1 MASLSTIVVGAAWT
15 ASFRYRDFRHL
26 WLSGVVQSVG
36 MGMEFVALGWLVLD
50 VTGSPLMVGAASAAR
65 MAPFFLLGLVS
76 GAVADR
82 VDRRIAVR
90 WTTLAGAV
98 IAALTAAVLF
108 FDAAPQPVIA
118 IFILAFGMG
127 GVLYFD
133 SNPVLA
139 IFALTFGMG
148 CVWAF
153 TFTLRQAYT
162 YDIVGPS
169 AALNG
174 MSLLSFS
181 QRLGGVA
188 GAIAAG
194 WVIDGLGIENQ
205 YLIIG
210 GCYAVSAAMLLRTR
224 DAGQAAVRTAE
235 SVAQNLV
242 ACLRIIRDNR
252 ALLTL
257 MLLAAATEIFG
268 FTHESLLPVFADEMG
283 VGSVGLGLMSAFRQG
298 GGLVGLW
305 LLAAVGSGRKGLF
318 IFIIAGCFGVGE
330 MAFSLGGGFI
340 AFVLILAF
348 INACASAVDTLYK
361 TLMQENVENEQRGRA
376 MGAWVL
382 SIGVAPVG
390 HLGVGALASEFG
402 AARTLLIN
410 GSVLLGISALT
421 ALSLPR
427 IRRLP

>member
-1 MASLSTIVVGAAWT
+1 MGSSSALVGGAAWM

-50 VTGSPLMVGAASAAR
+50 LTGSPFMVGAASAAR
-65 MAPFFLLGLVS
+65 MAPFFFLGLVS

-82 VDRRIAVR
+82 VERRIAVR
-90 WTTLAGAV
+90 WTTLAGAL
-98 IAALTAAVLF
+98 IAALTAA
-108 FDAAPQPVIA
+108 A
-118 IFILAFGMG
+118 
-127 GVLYFD
+127 LYFLAA
-133 SNPVLA
+133 PVLA

-148 CVWAF
+148 GVWAF

-162 YDIVGPS
+162 YDIVGAG

-194 WVIDGLGIENQ
+194 WVIDRLGIGNQ
-205 YLIIG
+205 YLVIG
-210 GCYAVSAAMLLRTR
+210 AFYALSATMLLRTR
-224 DAGQAAVRTAE
+224 DAGQAAVRTSE
-235 SVAQNLV
+235 SVIQNLV
-242 ACLRIIRDNR
+242 ACLKIIRDNR

-257 MLLAAATEIFG
+257 MLLAAITEILG
-268 FTHESLLPVFADEMG
+268 FTHESLLPVFADELG

-298 GGLVGLW
+298 GGLVGLG
-305 LLAAVGSGRKGLF
+305 LLAVGVGSSRKGLF
-318 IFIIAGCFGVGE
+318 IFIIAGAFGLGE
-330 MAFSLGGGFI
+330 MAFSLGGGFV
-340 AFVLILAF
+340 AFVIILAF

-390 HLGVGALASEFG
+390 HLGVGALAGAFG
-402 AARTLLIN
+402 ASRALLIN
-410 GSVLLGISALT
+410 GSILLGVSALT

-427 IRRLP
+427 VRRLP

>member
-1 MASLSTIVVGAAWT
+1 M

-36 MGMEFVALGWLVLD
+36 MGMEFVALGWLILD
-50 VTGSPLMVGAASAAR
+50 LTGSPFMVGAASAAR

-82 VDRRIAVR
+82 VERRIAVR
-90 WTTLAGAV
+90 WTTLAGAL
-98 IAALTAAVLF
+98 IAALTAA
-108 FDAAPQPVIA
+108 A
-118 IFILAFGMG
+118 
-127 GVLYFD
+127 LYFLAA
-133 SNPVLA
+133 PVLA

-148 CVWAF
+148 GVWAF

-162 YDIVGPS
+162 YDIVGAG

-194 WVIDGLGIENQ
+194 WVIDRLGIGNQ
-205 YLIIG
+205 YLVIG
-210 GCYAVSAAMLLRTR
+210 AFYALSAAMLLRTR
-224 DAGQAAVRTAE
+224 DAGQAAVRTSE
-235 SVAQNLV
+235 SVIQNLV

-257 MLLAAATEIFG
+257 MLLAAITEILG
-268 FTHESLLPVFADEMG
+268 FTHESLLPVFADELG

-298 GGLVGLW
+298 GGLVGLG
-305 LLAAVGSGRKGLF
+305 LLAVGVGSSRKGLF
-318 IFIIAGCFGVGE
+318 IFIIAGAFGLGE
-330 MAFSLGGGFI
+330 MAFSLGGGFV
-340 AFVLILAF
+340 AFVIILAF

-390 HLGVGALASEFG
+390 HLGVGALAGAFG
-402 AARTLLIN
+402 ASRALLIN
-410 GSVLLGISALT
+410 GSILLGVSALT

-427 IRRLP
+427 VRRLP

>member
-98 IAALTAAVLF
+98 IAALTAAVL
-108 FDAAPQPVIA
+108 
-118 IFILAFGMG
+118 
-127 GVLYFD
+127 YYD
-133 SNPVLA
+133 SDPVLA

-298 GGLVGLW
+298 GGLIGLW

-318 IFIIAGCFGVGE
+318 IFIIAACFGIGE

>member
-1 MASLSTIVVGAAWT
+1 MGSSSALADGAAWL

-36 MGMEFVALGWLVLD
+36 MGMEFVALGWLILD
-50 VTGSPLMVGAASAAR
+50 LTGSPFMVGAASAAR
-65 MAPFFLLGLVS
+65 MAPFFFLGLVS

-82 VDRRIAVR
+82 VERRIAVR
-90 WTTLAGAV
+90 WTTLAGAL
-98 IAALTAAVLF
+98 IAALTAAALYF
-108 FDAAPQPVIA
+108 LAAPV
-118 IFILAFGMG
+118 F
-127 GVLYFD
+127 
-133 SNPVLA
+133 A
-139 IFALTFGMG
+139 IFALTFCMG
-148 CVWAF
+148 GVWAF

-162 YDIVGPS
+162 YDIVGAG

-194 WVIDGLGIENQ
+194 WVIDRLGIGNQ
-205 YLIIG
+205 YLVIG
-210 GCYAVSAAMLLRTR
+210 AFYALSAAMLLRTR
-224 DAGQAAVRTAE
+224 DAGQAAVRTSE
-235 SVAQNLV
+235 SVIQNLV

-257 MLLAAATEIFG
+257 MLLAAITEILG
-268 FTHESLLPVFADEMG
+268 FTHESLLPVFADELG

-298 GGLVGLW
+298 GGLVGLG
-305 LLAAVGSGRKGLF
+305 LLAVGVGSSRKGLF
-318 IFIIAGCFGVGE
+318 IFIIAGAFGLGE
-330 MAFSLGGGFI
+330 MAFSLGGGFV
-340 AFVLILAF
+340 AFVIILAF

-390 HLGVGALASEFG
+390 HLGVGALASAFG
-402 AARTLLIN
+402 AGRALLIN
-410 GSVLLGISALT
+410 GSILLAISALT

-427 IRRLP
+427 VRRLP

>member
-1 MASLSTIVVGAAWT
+1 MGSSSALAGGAAWT

-50 VTGSPLMVGAASAAR
+50 ITGSPFMVTASAAAR
-65 MAPFFLLGLVS
+65 MAPFFFLGLVS
-76 GAVADR
+76 GAVSDR
-82 VDRRIAVR
+82 VERRIAVR
-90 WTTLAGAV
+90 WTTLAGAL
-98 IAALTAAVLF
+98 IAALTAAVLRF
-108 FDAAPQPVIA
+108 VPAPVFA
-118 IFILAFGMG
+118 
-127 GVLYFD
+127 V
-133 SNPVLA
+133 
-139 IFALTFGMG
+139 FALTFAMG
-148 CVWAF
+148 GVWAF

-162 YDIVGPS
+162 YDIVGAG

-194 WVIDGLGIENQ
+194 WVIDKLGIESQ
-205 YLIIG
+205 YLVIG
-210 GCYAVSAAMLLRTR
+210 AFYALSAAMLLRTR

-235 SVAQNLV
+235 SVIQNLV
-242 ACLRIIRDNR
+242 ACLRIIRENR

-257 MLLAAATEIFG
+257 MLLAAITEIFG
-268 FTHESLLPVFADEMG
+268 FTHESLLPVFADELG

-298 GGLVGLW
+298 GGLVGLG
-305 LLAAVGSGRKGLF
+305 LLAVGVGSSRKGLS
-318 IFIIAGCFGVGE
+318 IFIIACCFGLGE

-340 AFVLILAF
+340 AFVIILAF

-390 HLGVGALASEFG
+390 HLGVGALASAFG
-402 AARTLLIN
+402 AGRALLIN

-421 ALSLPR
+421 ALALPR
-427 IRRLP
+427 VRRLP

>member
-1 MASLSTIVVGAAWT
+1 MGSSSALAGGAAWM

-36 MGMEFVALGWLVLD
+36 MGMEFVALGWLILD
-50 VTGSPLMVGAASAAR
+50 LTGSPFMVGAASAAR
-65 MAPFFLLGLVS
+65 MAPFFFLGLVS

-82 VDRRIAVR
+82 VERRIAVR
-90 WTTLAGAV
+90 WTTLAGAL
-98 IAALTAAVLF
+98 IAALTAA
-108 FDAAPQPVIA
+108 A
-118 IFILAFGMG
+118 
-127 GVLYFD
+127 LYFLAA
-133 SNPVLA
+133 PVLA

-148 CVWAF
+148 GVWAF

-162 YDIVGPS
+162 YDIVGAG

-194 WVIDGLGIENQ
+194 WVIDRLGIGNQ
-205 YLIIG
+205 YLVIG
-210 GCYAVSAAMLLRTR
+210 AFYALSAAMLLRTR
-224 DAGQAAVRTAE
+224 DAGQAAVRTSE
-235 SVAQNLV
+235 SVVQNLV
-242 ACLRIIRDNR
+242 ACLKIIRDNR

-257 MLLAAATEIFG
+257 MLLAAITEILG
-268 FTHESLLPVFADEMG
+268 FTHESLLPVFADELG

-298 GGLVGLW
+298 GGLVGLG
-305 LLAAVGSGRKGLF
+305 LLAVGVGSSRKGLF
-318 IFIIAGCFGVGE
+318 IFIIAGAFGLGE

-340 AFVLILAF
+340 AFVIILAF

-390 HLGVGALASEFG
+390 HLGVGALAGAFG
-402 AARTLLIN
+402 ASRALLIN
-410 GSVLLGISALT
+410 GSILLGVSALT

-427 IRRLP
+427 VRRLP

>member
-1 MASLSTIVVGAAWT
+1 MGSSSALAGGAAWL

-36 MGMEFVALGWLVLD
+36 MGMEFVALGWLILD
-50 VTGSPLMVGAASAAR
+50 LTGSPFMVGAASAAR
-65 MAPFFLLGLVS
+65 MAPFFFLGLVS

-82 VDRRIAVR
+82 VERRIAVR
-90 WTTLAGAV
+90 WTTLAGAL
-98 IAALTAAVLF
+98 IAALTAAALYF
-108 FDAAPQPVIA
+108 LAAPV
-118 IFILAFGMG
+118 F
-127 GVLYFD
+127 
-133 SNPVLA
+133 A
-139 IFALTFGMG
+139 IFALTFCMG
-148 CVWAF
+148 GVWAF

-162 YDIVGPS
+162 YDIVGAG

-194 WVIDGLGIENQ
+194 WVIDRLGIGNQ
-205 YLIIG
+205 YLVIG
-210 GCYAVSAAMLLRTR
+210 AFYALSAAMLLRTR
-224 DAGQAAVRTAE
+224 DAGQAAVRTSE
-235 SVAQNLV
+235 SVIQNLV

-257 MLLAAATEIFG
+257 MLLAAITEILG
-268 FTHESLLPVFADEMG
+268 FTHESLLPVFADELG

-298 GGLVGLW
+298 GGLVGLG
-305 LLAAVGSGRKGLF
+305 LLAVGVGSSRKGLF
-318 IFIIAGCFGVGE
+318 IFIIAGAFGLGE
-330 MAFSLGGGFI
+330 MAFSLGGGFV
-340 AFVLILAF
+340 AFVIILAF

-390 HLGVGALASEFG
+390 HLGVGALASAFG
-402 AARTLLIN
+402 AGRALLIN
-410 GSVLLGISALT
+410 GSILLAISALT

-427 IRRLP
+427 VRRLP

>member
-1 MASLSTIVVGAAWT
+1 MGSSSALAGGAAWM

-36 MGMEFVALGWLVLD
+36 MGMEFVALGWLILD
-50 VTGSPLMVGAASAAR
+50 LTGSPFMVGAASAAR

-82 VDRRIAVR
+82 VERRIAVR
-90 WTTLAGAV
+90 WTTLAGAL
-98 IAALTAAVLF
+98 IAALTAA
-108 FDAAPQPVIA
+108 A
-118 IFILAFGMG
+118 
-127 GVLYFD
+127 LYFLAA
-133 SNPVLA
+133 PVLA

-148 CVWAF
+148 GVWAF

-162 YDIVGPS
+162 YDIVGAG

-194 WVIDGLGIENQ
+194 WVIDRLGIGNQ
-205 YLIIG
+205 YLVIG
-210 GCYAVSAAMLLRTR
+210 AFYALSAAMLLRTR
-224 DAGQAAVRTAE
+224 DAGQAAVRTSE
-235 SVAQNLV
+235 SVIQNLV

-257 MLLAAATEIFG
+257 MLLAAITEILG
-268 FTHESLLPVFADEMG
+268 FTHESLLPVFADELG

-298 GGLVGLW
+298 GGLVGLG
-305 LLAAVGSGRKGLF
+305 LLAVGVGSSRKGLF
-318 IFIIAGCFGVGE
+318 IFIIAGAFGLGE
-330 MAFSLGGGFI
+330 MAFSLGGGFV
-340 AFVLILAF
+340 AFVIILAF

-390 HLGVGALASEFG
+390 HLGVGALAGAFG
-402 AARTLLIN
+402 ASRALLIN
-410 GSVLLGISALT
+410 GSILLGVSALT

-427 IRRLP
+427 VRRLP